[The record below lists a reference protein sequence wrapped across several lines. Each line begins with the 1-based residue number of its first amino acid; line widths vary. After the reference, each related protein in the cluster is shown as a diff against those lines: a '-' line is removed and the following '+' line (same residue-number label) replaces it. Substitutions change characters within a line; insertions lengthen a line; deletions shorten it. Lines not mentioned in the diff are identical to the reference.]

1 MITHRPNLISAAS
14 KQDLPVL
21 PPRLAAQDSIFTPPR
36 LTDPGTGL
44 VRSKSETLVDN
55 GHMTIK
61 REAIWDLSED
71 KPWLKSVSLIIDT
84 GHKADTVYV
93 GKSADGRLNL
103 HINGQAFAF
112 DSTDRQGR
120 PISLQINTRSGND
133 TVTISPDVNNP
144 ATIDGGD
151 GDDALTAGGGKTRLL
166 GGAGNDTLRLG
177 SNTGYAQGND
187 GDDILIGGSGK
198 AVMYGNNGNDQLYAG
213 AGPVSKQ
220 SYLDGGSGDDRLYAG
235 NGHTILHGGKG
246 NDQLVGY
253 DRTTFYTGKGK
264 DQIINNRRGDQ
275 IYAKAGD
282 AYDSSQGSAF
292 TKVKTSNTGDAGFKV
307 VGRPEFK
314 QRVADDFE
322 FLRSS
327 PTGQKMLE
335 DMDREA
341 ANAGGK
347 VNVREER
354 ERGNG
359 YLFGS
364 SELAKLRRDGGSYVE
379 RDDPRRGRVYDG
391 QPGARADI
399 GVLDYDPMD
408 LGDPRK
414 DTLEPPIIGLVHE
427 MGHAYN
433 GATGTHL
440 PGRTL
445 EHSPSDP
452 EFSDRIP
459 NSEFKVVGLPNS
471 AQPYDFDND
480 PTTPPTTT
488 NPEHFTE
495 NGMLRELGLPERKS
509 YLS

>member
-1 MITHRPNLISAAS
+1 MITHRPDFISAAT
-14 KQDLPVL
+14 KQHLPTL
-21 PPRLAAQDSIFTPPR
+21 PMRPDAQDSIYTPPR
-36 LTDPGTGL
+36 LSDPGEGL

-55 GHMTIK
+55 GYMTIK
-61 REAIWDLSED
+61 REAKWDLSGGW
-71 KPWLKSVSLIIDT
+71 PRLKSVSLIIDT
-84 GHKADTVYV
+84 GNKADTLYV
-93 GKSADGRLNL
+93 GKGPDGHLNL
-103 HINGQAFAF
+103 QINGKAYAF
-112 DSTDRQGR
+112 DSIDPQGQ
-120 PISLQINTRSGND
+120 PINLQINTRGGND
-133 TVTISPDVNNP
+133 RVTISPDVNNP

-151 GDDALTAGGGKTRLL
+151 GDDTLTAGGGKTRLL

-177 SNTGYAQGND
+177 SNTGYAEGND
-187 GDDILIGGSGK
+187 GDDTLIGGSGN

-246 NDQLVGY
+246 NDQLVGC

-264 DQIINNRRGDQ
+264 NQIINNRRGDR

-282 AYDSSQGSAF
+282 AYDASQGSAF
-292 TKVKTSNTGDAGFKV
+292 TKVKTSNAGDEGFSV
-307 VGRPEFK
+307 VGRPKFK

-347 VNVREER
+347 VTVREER
-354 ERGNG
+354 ENGNS

-364 SELAKLRRDGGSYVE
+364 SELDKLRHDRDSKVE

-391 QPGARADI
+391 QPGARADK
-399 GVLDYDPMD
+399 GVLNYDPMD

-414 DTLEPPIIGLVHE
+414 DTLEPPIVGLIHE

-433 GATGTHL
+433 GATGTNL

-445 EHSPSDP
+445 EHSPSEP
-452 EFSDRIP
+452 AFSSQIP
-459 NSEFKVVGLPNS
+459 NTEFQVVGLPSS

-480 PTTPPTTT
+480 PATPPTAT